1 VLNETVLNETVLS
14 ETVLNQIATVSTEAI
29 AQEVSGE
36 TVILDLKSEQY
47 FSLDAVGT
55 RIWQLLQ
62 KTNQLAEVYEQLLSE
77 YEVEPGQLKSDL
89 EALIMSLA
97 NEGLIVLAPAGE

>member
-1 VLNETVLNETVLS
+1 MFQQYV
-14 ETVLNQIATVSTEAI
+14 TVSTEAI

-47 FSLDAVGT
+47 FSLDTVGT

-62 KTNQLAEVYEQLLSE
+62 ESPKKLEDVHTQLLEE
-77 YEVEPGQLKSDL
+77 YDVEPDRLKADL
-89 EALIMSLA
+89 EDLISSLVK
-97 NEGLIVLAPAGE
+97 EELVTISGQFE